1 MSLNLHNK
9 DFVST
14 RNLDRKTI
22 DAILKESSK
31 FDKGNYKKLN
41 KTIAL
46 LFFEPSTRTH
56 LSFSTAVRKLG
67 ASEIGFSNPKASSL
81 AKGESFSDT
90 IKVVER
96 YADAI
101 VIRHPLQGAAAF
113 AADLSSVPIINAGDG
128 ANQHPTQA
136 MLDLYT
142 ILKKKGKIDG
152 LKILLVGD
160 LKYGR
165 TIHSLV
171 FALSNYNIELSLYSP
186 PSLALPERMVDEL
199 RSRGTKVNILENLD
213 FSGQDVIYATRVQK
227 ERFAD
232 LEEYE
237 RSRYKI
243 SIKDADTMKR
253 DAILMHPLPRIDEI
267 DTAFDK
273 TKHAAYFD
281 EAANGV
287 PVRMALLSLILGGK

>member
-1 MSLNLHNK
+1 
-9 DFVST
+9 
-14 RNLDRKTI
+14 
-22 DAILKESSK
+22 
-31 FDKGNYKKLN
+31 
-41 KTIAL
+41 
-46 LFFEPSTRTH
+46 
-56 LSFSTAVRKLG
+56 
-67 ASEIGFSNPKASSL
+67 
-81 AKGESFSDT
+81 
-90 IKVVER
+90 
-96 YADAI
+96 
-101 VIRHPLQGAAAF
+101 
-113 AADLSSVPIINAGDG
+113 
-128 ANQHPTQA
+128 
-136 MLDLYT
+136 
-142 ILKKKGKIDG
+142 
-152 LKILLVGD
+152 
-160 LKYGR
+160 
-165 TIHSLV
+165 
-171 FALSNYNIELSLYSP
+171 
-186 PSLALPERMVDEL
+186 MVDEL